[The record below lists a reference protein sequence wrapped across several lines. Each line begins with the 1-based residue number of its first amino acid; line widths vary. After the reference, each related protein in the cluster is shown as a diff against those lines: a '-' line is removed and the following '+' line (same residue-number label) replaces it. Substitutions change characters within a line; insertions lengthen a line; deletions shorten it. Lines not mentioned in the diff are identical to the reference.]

1 MSGPP
6 SWILGGLNTS
16 SVRLFCFFLNFCPSS
31 YLDAVL
37 HLHVSQQFAVD
48 AEEAEVALVVVDH
61 AVPLSGRL
69 DEAGPRA
76 ALGSL
81 QGAQQVA
88 VHGVDQTGTLWT
100 NITSQRR
107 LKLADCQRLDGQIF
121 VMRGCFE
128 FCFSGCC

>member
-1 MSGPP
+1 MDF
-6 SWILGGLNTS
+6 GGLNATRTSTS
-16 SVRLFCFFLNFCPSS
+16 SGRCLVWSFGCFSLPSPS

-61 AVPLSGRL
+61 AVALRGRL
-69 DEAGPRA
+69 DEAGTRA
-76 ALGSL
+76 ALGTL

-88 VHGVDQTGTLWT
+88 VHGVNQTGTLWT

-107 LKLADCQRLDGQIF
+107 VKLADC
-121 VMRGCFE
+121 
-128 FCFSGCC
+128 